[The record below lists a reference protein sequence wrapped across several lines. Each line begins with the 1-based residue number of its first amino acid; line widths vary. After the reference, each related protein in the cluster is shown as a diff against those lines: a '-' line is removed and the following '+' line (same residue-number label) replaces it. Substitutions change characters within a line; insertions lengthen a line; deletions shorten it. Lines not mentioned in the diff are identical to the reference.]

1 MLKLDDNN
9 GILSTNKGDAVQGQ
23 QGLTAN
29 SLREALWTT
38 LNQVKAKKM
47 LPGHAD
53 AIAAQARE
61 ILRTVKVQLLISGQ
75 TARPVPNEVVEFSE
89 GKVRKAAH
97 R

>member
-1 MLKLDDNN
+1 M
-9 GILSTNKGDAVQGQ
+9 QGQ
-23 QGLTAN
+23 MGLTAN

-47 LPGHAD
+47 LPGYAD

-75 TARPVPNEVVEFSE
+75 TARPVPVEVVEFSE
-89 GKVRKAAH
+89 GKNKRAIKK
-97 R
+97 